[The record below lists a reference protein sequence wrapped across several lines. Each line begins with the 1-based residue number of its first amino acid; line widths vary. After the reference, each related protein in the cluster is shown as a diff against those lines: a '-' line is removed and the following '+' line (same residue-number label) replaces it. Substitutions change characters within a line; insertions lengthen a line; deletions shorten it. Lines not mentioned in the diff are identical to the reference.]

1 MNEYVITF
9 KYNDEGYMRH
19 IVADSEDDAV
29 GIAFARAGGMLKDFN
44 PRNVTDL
51 DTKELGKKER
61 NPPPSISGSRSGRL
75 GWNTVPATQPANP
88 CILLGPGEAR
98 DIHVRENFWFN
109 EDTFRIGYTFFVRG
123 QRYLIDA
130 VSETNEVY
138 VDEAGSIPVERSR
151 LSASNAEELIRPY
164 VIPSQLTGEVNAN
177 ITFASD
183 AYQRAVNSSRQLNG
197 RTENQPVWQPREVYW
212 NGPNGVQELSVGPR
226 AV

>member
-109 EDTFRIGYTFFVRG
+109 EDTFRIGYTFYVRG
-123 QRYLIDA
+123 QQYLIDA
-130 VSETNEVY
+130 VSETNEIY
-138 VDEAGSIPVERSR
+138 VDEADSIPVERSR
-151 LSASNAEELIRPY
+151 LSASNAEEL
-164 VIPSQLTGEVNAN
+164 VQALT
-177 ITFASD
+177 SD

-197 RTENQPVWQPREVYW
+197 RMENQPVWQPREVYW
-212 NGPNGVQELSVGPR
+212 NGPNGVQELSVSPR
-226 AV
+226 AE